1 MEVHENP
8 ERALSDGPNAYRLG
22 RLRGAAPAPAA
33 GAARRPPSRAADVG
47 GEKAGRRLL
56 VFAPPRRRLRRRSR
70 LRAWLAP
77 PRGTVF
83 VGTFYYVDDFYN
95 YLSYVEQA
103 ERGALV
109 FGNKLAVH
117 DAAARARQPRVA
129 RGRVA
134 VRAARGAPLVA
145 YRLFGLLALAALVLG
160 IERWLTRSGLPAD
173 RRLAG
178 LLLVCTGG
186 GLGGLLLALGRLPGE
201 RALDVRTGAFPFVE
215 TIANPHFVAG
225 TALLLAALGAYAAG
239 RRATAA
245 ALGTVLGLVRPY
257 DAALLAG
264 IEGLAVLL
272 TTPARAWPRRLLP
285 VAALLPVL
293 AYNAWLFLAS
303 PGFSAFSSP
312 RYASLA
318 PPPADLA
325 MALGP
330 AALLAVTAV
339 RWRGGDGAGHR
350 LRLALWA
357 TLAFLVVLLRPVS
370 FSLQLVVGIG
380 VPLLVLGAV
389 GLARL
394 PRGVLEAAVPL
405 MASTAAVVVWLC
417 AIPGNRAATPRPSGG
432 GWPRRLRAVCRPGET
447 VLAPPEVGLYV
458 GGLTACWPFV
468 SHAAAPDHDAR
479 AEAVQRFYTQ
489 STPEERASLLEGHC
503 VSHLVL
509 PPRAPD
515 GWLGPRAPYRPRLEL
530 PGAQRRHRR
539 LEPRR
544 RRGLRRPPALRA
556 PPPSSTR
563 PSSSTAAGEIAREP
577 EERGRDVDDAGRP
590 GPRAHRAAR
599 TGRLGQE

>member
-1 MEVHENP
+1 MGG
-8 ERALSDGPNAYRLG
+8 ER
-22 RLRGAAPAPAA
+22 
-33 GAARRPPSRAADVG
+33 RAA
-47 GEKAGRRLL
+47 LL
-56 VFAPPRRRLRRRSR
+56 VFVLLATVSVSLA

-109 FGNKLAVH
+109 FRNKLADPALAPSLVNLEWL
-117 DAAARARQPRVA
+117 
-129 RGRVA
+129 A
-134 VRAARGAPLVA
+134 VGWLSALLGGSPLVA

-160 IERWLTRSGLPAD
+160 IERWLARCGLPPD

-178 LLLVCTGG
+178 LLLVGTGG

-225 TALLLAALGAYAAG
+225 TALLLAALGAYATG
-239 RRATAA
+239 RGATAA

-272 TTPARAWPRRLLP
+272 TSPARAWPRRLLP

-293 AYNAWLFLAS
+293 AYNVWLFLVS

-325 MALGP
+325 VALGP

-339 RWRGGDGAGHR
+339 RCRGGDGSGHR

-357 TLAFLVVLLRPVS
+357 ALALVVVLLRPVS

-394 PRGVLEAAVPL
+394 PRGALEAAVPL

-417 AIPGNRAATPRPSGG
+417 AFPGTPRHVPAER
-432 GWPRRLRAVCRPGET
+432 WRVAAALRAVCRPGET

-479 AEAVQRFYTQ
+479 AQAVDRFYTL
-489 STPEERASLLEGHC
+489 SGPEERASLLEGRC
-503 VSHLVL
+503 VAHVVL
-509 PPRAPD
+509 PPHAPD
-515 GWLGPRAPYRPRLEL
+515 GWLGPGAPYRPRLEL
-530 PGAQRRHRR
+530 PGPNGGIAVWSRDGAAACGT
-539 LEPRR
+539 PRR
-544 RRGLRRPPALRA
+544 
-556 PPPSSTR
+556 
-563 PSSSTAAGEIAREP
+563 
-577 EERGRDVDDAGRP
+577 
-590 GPRAHRAAR
+590 
-599 TGRLGQE
+599 